1 MLRRTCKQARD
12 RRSYPAF
19 FEVARAAPPALAS
32 TSAASS
38 ARGAFHRRV
47 LRERSPPPIRQLCR
61 CAMGFRPAFTPLA
74 RARRARPEV
83 RTQVVHP
90 RRAGGPRAAR
100 RLLQSKRPASTTV
113 EPFEPCAPD
122 GRSPSSRAR
131 IAGGFAWGVRVSAAR
146 SQRGQPRCHGSG
158 AADAFA
164 SRGLLREAIARLRSF
179 APTRS
184 PRAPPVA
191 RSW

>member
-1 MLRRTCKQARD
+1 MLRRACKQARD
-12 RRSYPAF
+12 HWLPFDLRGGQDRSPRPRVNECGFFGPRRLP
-19 FEVARAAPPALAS
+19 S
-32 TSAASS
+32 TSAPFE
-38 ARGAFHRRV
+38 G
-47 LRERSPPPIRQLCR
+47 SPPPIRQLCR
-61 CAMGFRPAFTPLA
+61 CAMGFRPAFTLLA

-83 RTQVVHP
+83 RAQVVHP

-122 GRSPSSRAR
+122 VRSPSRRAR
-131 IAGGFAWGVRVSAAR
+131 IAGGFAWDVRVSAAR
-146 SQRGQPRCHGSG
+146 FQRGQPRCHGSG

-179 APTRS
+179 APAQS
-184 PRAPPVA
+184 PRTPPVA

>member
-1 MLRRTCKQARD
+1 MTL
-12 RRSYPAF
+12 
-19 FEVARAAPPALAS
+19 EVARAAPPALAS

-47 LRERSPPPIRQLCR
+47 LLVERSPPPIRQLCR
-61 CAMGFRPAFTPLA
+61 CAMGFRPAFTRLA

-100 RLLQSKRPASTTV
+100 RLLQSLRPASTTI

-122 GRSPSSRAR
+122 VRSPSRRACSQVASR
-131 IAGGFAWGVRVSAAR
+131 GDVRVSARVSSVAN
-146 SQRGQPRCHGSG
+146 RGVMGQGPQM
-158 AADAFA
+158 
-164 SRGLLREAIARLRSF
+164 L
-179 APTRS
+179 S
-184 PRAPPVA
+184 PRAASFEKRSLAFEALPQPDRLGHPLSLA
-191 RSW
+191 RGDVGRWCRRRPTLG